1 MAENSH
7 RIGQRDAVKRIR
19 DAETLL
25 INLPYVGKVR
35 IPSPDQ
41 LAYIGAL
48 AALAAF
54 EIVEWPVAVVVA
66 AGHLLAENQHS
77 RVAREFGEALEEA

>member
-7 RIGQRDAVKRIR
+7 RIGQRDAVTRIR

-25 INLPYVGKVR
+25 LKLPYVGKVR
-35 IPSPDQ
+35 IPRPEQ

-77 RVAREFGEALEEA
+77 RAAREFGEALEEA